1 MIKKKILFLIITI
14 FFSNKILLA
23 DIKIEV
29 LVDNEIITNYD
40 LENEINYLEILNSN
54 LNQLNYNQKLEIAK
68 NSLIKQI
75 IKKKEIK
82 KFTTMEGANQFVDD
96 YMKDLYTRLG
106 FNNDKEF
113 EKILKQKTN
122 YNLSK
127 IKEKIEI
134 DLYWNDLIFSKY
146 NNQVKIDKK
155 KIILRVNAMQED
167 SKKEYFLS
175 EIVFTKKKNRTIQDY
190 LNEIKISIN
199 QIGFNNTANIYSD
212 SDSSKFG
219 GKIGWV
225 SEISLSKNIKD
236 KLSEI
241 NKGEFTDLIKLANNF
256 LILKIEDKRVVEIN
270 IDKNKEVERLI
281 NQETNEQLNKFSK
294 IYFNKSKLNYS
305 INEK

>member
-155 KIILRVNAMQED
+155 KILSRVNAMQED

-175 EIVFTKKKNRTIQDY
+175 EIVFTKKK
-190 LNEIKISIN
+190 K
-199 QIGFNNTANIYSD
+199 
-212 SDSSKFG
+212 
-219 GKIGWV
+219 
-225 SEISLSKNIKD
+225 
-236 KLSEI
+236 
-241 NKGEFTDLIKLANNF
+241 
-256 LILKIEDKRVVEIN
+256 
-270 IDKNKEVERLI
+270 
-281 NQETNEQLNKFSK
+281 
-294 IYFNKSKLNYS
+294 
-305 INEK
+305 